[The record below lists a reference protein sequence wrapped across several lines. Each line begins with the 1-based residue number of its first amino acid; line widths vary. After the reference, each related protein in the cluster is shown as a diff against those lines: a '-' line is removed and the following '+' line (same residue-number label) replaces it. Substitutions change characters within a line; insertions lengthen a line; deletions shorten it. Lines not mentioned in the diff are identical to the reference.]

1 MKVLIL
7 CAGLGSRL
15 ASLTKEKPKCLVK
28 LNSTSILERLLN
40 QLAECGLQR
49 DNVFLGCGYKSELLP
64 KGYKKFKNLEFRT
77 TNMMKTTIIGIEGVM
92 SFIEENEN
100 LLIIYGDCIYSNSF
114 IKELILKVDKLS
126 KITIPVDLD
135 WETKW
140 SERYENI
147 YADAETLEYDLS
159 SNKLLSIGKRTFLKK
174 NYMAQFMGIY
184 VLPYDSISGY
194 IASYKSLT
202 ESIKNKIS
210 TTEFFEKT
218 KLINNFFVM
227 PNNYDWTEVDTLDDL
242 LYAEKLF
249 F

>member
-1 MKVLIL
+1 
-7 CAGLGSRL
+7 
-15 ASLTKEKPKCLVK
+15 
-28 LNSTSILERLLN
+28 
-40 QLAECGLQR
+40 
-49 DNVFLGCGYKSELLP
+49 
-64 KGYKKFKNLEFRT
+64 
-77 TNMMKTTIIGIEGVM
+77 M

-159 SNKLLSIGKRTFLKK
+159 SNKLLSIGKRTLK

-184 VLPYDSISGY
+184 VCLMIQ
-194 IASYKSLT
+194 L
-202 ESIKNKIS
+202 
-210 TTEFFEKT
+210 
-218 KLINNFFVM
+218 
-227 PNNYDWTEVDTLDDL
+227 VDTLHHINP
-242 LYAEKLF
+242 
-249 F
+249 